1 MKILLLTTVLLS
13 ASSLLAQSDS
23 LLSHV
28 YNWSSLVVK
37 NDSSRDRRQVL
48 EGKTHS
54 LAYLEVHA
62 STLEAGKAPHPPHT
76 HADMEELI
84 IVKEGKLKVM
94 INGVTTI
101 LDAGGVALALPGE
114 EHGFENG
121 GSTPATYYVLK
132 FKARA
137 PMNTDRGKQAGGSL
151 VIDWNKVVAQPTD
164 KGMRRNLFERPTA
177 LFAKFEMHV
186 TTLNEGQI
194 SHPPHTHPQ
203 EEIVLLRKGDVQMQI
218 GDEFFKA
225 GPGDVIFLS
234 SNKPH
239 ALKNTG
245 SDQCEY
251 YAFQWN

>member
-1 MKILLLTTVLLS
+1 MKLLLLAIVLFS
-13 ASSLLAQSDS
+13 TSSLLAQNDS

-28 YNWSSLVVK
+28 YNWNSLVVK

-54 LAYLEVHA
+54 LAYLEIHT

-76 HADMEELI
+76 HTDMEELI
-84 IVKEGKLKVM
+84 IVKEGKLKVT

-121 GSTPATYYVLK
+121 GKTPATYYVLK

-137 PMNTDRGKQAGGSL
+137 PMNIERGKQAGGSF

-164 KGMRRNLFERPTA
+164 KGMRRNLFDRPTS
-177 LFAKFEMHV
+177 LFTKFEMHV
-186 TTLNEGQI
+186 TTLNAGEV
-194 SHPPHTHPQ
+194 SHAPHTHPQ

-225 GPGDVIFLS
+225 GPGDLIFLS
-234 SNKPH
+234 SNKQH

-245 SDQCEY
+245 AGQCEY